1 MKALLI
7 KEKKCS
13 IVDFSENSQVED
25 YLGSYNTC
33 ITKPYKDCCTL
44 LIHQSTLQHSKDTL
58 VTREDP
64 QDKTEIDTTKILRY
78 LQAIN
83 KY

>member
-7 KEKKCS
+7 KEKECS
-13 IVDFSENSQVED
+13 IVDFSENSQVEG

-33 ITKPYKDCCTL
+33 ITKPYKGCCTL
-44 LIHQSTLQHSKDTL
+44 LIHQSTLQHSKDIL